1 VTEQHQT
8 ILRRVIR
15 EILTPPA
22 LILAAVLFLWEE
34 VLWVWLGRG
43 MAVVGKLGP
52 VASVEAKIT
61 TLSPYAALAFF
72 LVPLAATYLPKLLAL
87 WLMATGHF
95 WTGAILLA
103 FLEVLAAAVLARVYT
118 LCAPALRTLKWFAW
132 CETRLLQASHWAHDR
147 LGIRQ
152 IRETL
157 NGATSEIRRT
167 PDRPFDQGGLT

>member
-1 VTEQHQT
+1 MTEQHQT

-22 LILAAVLFLWEE
+22 LVLAAILFLWEE

-43 MAVVGKLGP
+43 MAVIGRLGP
-52 VASVEAKIT
+52 VAKVEAKIAS
-61 TLSPYAALAFF
+61 LQPYTALAFF
-72 LVPLAATYLPKLLAL
+72 LVPLAVTYLPKLLAL

-103 FLEVLAAAVLARVYT
+103 SLEVVAAAVLARVYT
-118 LCAPALRTLKWFAW
+118 LCAPALRTLHWFAW
-132 CETRLLQASHWAHDR
+132 CETKLLQASHWAHER
-147 LGIRQ
+147 LGVRQ
-152 IRETL
+152 IREAM
-157 NGATSEIRRT
+157 NGASSDIRRG